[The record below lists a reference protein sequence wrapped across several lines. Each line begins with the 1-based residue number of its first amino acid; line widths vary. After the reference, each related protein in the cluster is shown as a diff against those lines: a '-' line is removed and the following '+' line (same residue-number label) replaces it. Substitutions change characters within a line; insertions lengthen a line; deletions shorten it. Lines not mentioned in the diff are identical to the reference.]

1 MPRREPADHGRASR
15 LAPERLAILEAAV
28 HRERIIPWPPRL
40 EPSCRALAELLVSCQ
55 ELGKAFGAAPLF
67 EGLSLGVF
75 EGDHVGLVGP
85 NGSGKSTL
93 LKILAGLEP
102 PSSGT
107 RAARKRLRIGY
118 VPQDP
123 AFEAGS
129 SVGSV
134 LREALADQGLD
145 PHERDGKVAVAMG
158 RAGFTDEAQE
168 TGTLSGGWRKR
179 LAIARELVR
188 EPELLLLDEP
198 TNHLDV
204 DGILWLEELLPR
216 EPEAF
221 VAVSHD
227 RYFLEAVAGR
237 VIELNRAFASGLFD
251 VRGRYS
257 RYLEKKDERLAGQ
270 AAYQESLRNRVRG
283 ELDWLSRK
291 ARARTRKSQARIDE
305 AQRLQQELGDLD
317 TRGKS
322 AAVDIDFSATQRRT
336 KRLLV
341 ATDVGHGY
349 GERRIV
355 SGLDLVL
362 GPGARLGLLGANGS
376 GKSTLLRL
384 FAGQE
389 KPDAGTVEHAPGLRV
404 VVFDQH
410 RSRLDPAVSLA
421 RTLSPYGDSVI
432 FRRSSV
438 HVAGWA
444 KRFLFRS
451 EQLETPVGR
460 LSGGEQARA
469 VLARLILEPADLL
482 LLDEPTNDL
491 DIDTLEVLEESL
503 LEFPGALV
511 LVTHDRYLLD
521 RVSTRILALDGKGGA
536 VAYAGYEQWEAARAI
551 ETELPTKPA
560 SKRTER
566 APESEKARSRKLGYQ
581 DQREWDAMES
591 RILEAEARL
600 EAAEASAADPGVATD
615 HQALQARHA
624 ELVAAHAEVD
634 RLYARW
640 AELEAKAR
648 A

>member
-1 MPRREPADHGRASR
+1 MKLIRCG
-15 LAPERLAILEAAV
+15 
-28 HRERIIPWPPRL
+28 PRL
-40 EPSCRALAELLVSCQ
+40 PELLLSCQ
-55 ELGKAFGAAPLF
+55 ELGKSFGAAPLF

-93 LKILAGLEP
+93 LKLLAGIEA

-123 AFEAGS
+123 AFPAGA

-134 LREALADQGLD
+134 LREALKDQGLD
-145 PHERDGKVAVAMG
+145 VHQVDGRVAVAMG
-158 RAGFTDEAQE
+158 KAGFADEAQE
-168 TGTLSGGWRKR
+168 TRTLSGGWAKR

-237 VIELNRAFASGLFD
+237 VIELDRALVAGILD

-257 RYLEKKDERLAGQ
+257 RFLEKKDELLAGQ

-291 ARARTRKSQARIDE
+291 ARARTRKAQARIDE
-305 AQRLQQELGDLD
+305 AQRLQDELGDLD
-317 TRGKS
+317 SRSRSS
-322 AAVDIDFSATQRRT
+322 AVGLDFAATERRT

-341 ATDVGHGY
+341 AEGVTHRYD
-349 GERRIV
+349 EREIV
-355 SGLDLVL
+355 RGLDLVL
-362 GPGARLGLLGANGS
+362 SPGTRLGLIGANGS

-384 FAGQE
+384 LARRE
-389 KPDAGTVEHAPGLRV
+389 RPDAGKVTHADGLKV
-404 VVFDQH
+404 VMFDQH
-410 RSRLDPAVSLA
+410 RQQLDPAVSLR
-421 RTLSPYGDSVI
+421 RTLAPHGDSVV
-432 FRRSSV
+432 FEGRGV

-469 VLARLILEPADLL
+469 VLARLMLEPAELL

-491 DIDTLEVLEESL
+491 DIPTLEVLEESL

-521 RVSTRILALDGKGGA
+521 RVSTRILALDGRGGA
-536 VAYAGYEQWEAARAI
+536 IPYADYDQWQAARSSDTEAARRTVAPPRASP
-551 ETELPTKPA
+551 LAPSDGHAKP
-560 SKRTER
+560 
-566 APESEKARSRKLGYQ
+566 RKLGYR
-581 DQREWDAMES
+581 DQREWDEMEA
-591 RILEAEARL
+591 RILEAEAL
-600 EAAEASAADPGVATD
+600 LAAARTAAADPGVASD
-615 HQALQARHA
+615 HAALSQRLEALA
-624 ELVAAHAEVD
+624 SAQLEVD

>member
-1 MPRREPADHGRASR
+1 LP
-15 LAPERLAILEAAV
+15 
-28 HRERIIPWPPRL
+28 
-40 EPSCRALAELLVSCQ
+40 ELLVSCQ
-55 ELGKAFGAAPLF
+55 ELSKAFGAAPLF
-67 EGLSLGVF
+67 EDLSLGVF

-93 LKILAGLEP
+93 LKILAGVEP

-123 AFEAGS
+123 VFAPEA

-134 LREALADQGLD
+134 LRHALVDQQLD
-145 PHERDGKVAVAMG
+145 PHEIDGRVAVAMG
-158 RAGFTDEAQE
+158 KAGFADEAQE
-168 TGTLSGGWRKR
+168 TGTLSGGWKKR
-179 LAIARELVR
+179 LAVACELVR

-257 RYLEKKDERLAGQ
+257 RFLEKKDELLAGQ

-291 ARARTRKSQARIDE
+291 ARARTRKAQARIDE
-305 AQRLQQELGDLD
+305 AQRLQDQLGDLD
-317 TRGKS
+317 SRSRS
-322 AAVDIDFSATQRRT
+322 ASVGLEFAATERRT
-336 KRLLV
+336 KRLVV
-341 ATDVGHGY
+341 ATGLTHGY
-349 GERRIV
+349 GEQEIV
-355 SGLDLVL
+355 RGLDLVL
-362 GPGARLGLLGANGS
+362 SPGMRLGLLGANGS

-384 FAGQE
+384 LARQE
-389 KPDAGTVEHAPGLRV
+389 RPDSGTVAHADGLKV
-404 VVFDQH
+404 VIFDQH
-410 RSRLDPAVSLA
+410 RQHLDPAVSLQ
-421 RTLSPYGDSVI
+421 RTLAPHGDSVVFEGRGI
-432 FRRSSV
+432 

-460 LSGGEQARA
+460 LSGGEQARV
-469 VLARLILEPADLL
+469 VLARLMLEPADLL

-491 DIDTLEVLEESL
+491 DIPTLEVLEESL

-521 RVSTRILALDGKGGA
+521 RVSTRLLALDGRGGA
-536 VAYAGYEQWEAARAI
+536 FPYADYDQWETARSRELEAARRPVTASR
-551 ETELPTKPA
+551 PT
-560 SKRTER
+560 
-566 APESEKARSRKLGYQ
+566 ARSSGAATRPRKLGYRE
-581 DQREWDAMES
+581 QREWDEMEA
-591 RILEAEARL
+591 RILAAEAALAAAQSAAADPDVASDHAALEARL
-600 EAAEASAADPGVATD
+600 AALAGAQV
-615 HQALQARHA
+615 
-624 ELVAAHAEVD
+624 EVD

-640 AELEAKAR
+640 AELEAKAG

>member
-1 MPRREPADHGRASR
+1 MP
-15 LAPERLAILEAAV
+15 
-28 HRERIIPWPPRL
+28 
-40 EPSCRALAELLVSCQ
+40 ELLVSCQ
-55 ELGKAFGAAPLF
+55 ELSKAFGAAPLF
-67 EGLSLGVF
+67 ERLALGVF

-93 LKILAGLEP
+93 LKILAGVEP

-123 AFEAGS
+123 SFGAGT

-134 LREALADQGLD
+134 LREAVHDLGLD
-145 PHERDGKVAVAMG
+145 PHELDGRLAVAMG
-158 RAGFTDEAQE
+158 KAGFADAAQE
-168 TGTLSGGWRKR
+168 TQTLSGGWKKR

-204 DGILWLEELLPR
+204 EGILWLEELLPR

-237 VIELNRAFASGLFD
+237 LIELNRAFASGLFE

-257 RYLEKKDERLAGQ
+257 TFLEKKDELLAGQ

-291 ARARTRKSQARIDE
+291 ARARTRKAQARIDE
-305 AQRLQQELGDLD
+305 AQRLQDELGDMD
-317 TRGKS
+317 ARS
-322 AAVDIDFSATQRRT
+322 APLAVALDFSATQRKT
-336 KRLLV
+336 KRLVVTEGL
-341 ATDVGHGY
+341 TRSY
-349 GERRIV
+349 GERQIV
-355 SGLDLVL
+355 RGLDLVL
-362 GPGARLGLLGANGS
+362 SPGTRLGLLGANGS

-384 FAGQE
+384 LARQE
-389 KPDAGTVEHAPGLRV
+389 QPDAGTVAHADGLKV
-404 VVFDQH
+404 VMFDQH
-410 RSRLDPAVSLA
+410 RQHLDPAVSLQ
-421 RTLSPYGDSVI
+421 RTLAPHGDSVV
-432 FRRSSV
+432 FEGRGV

-460 LSGGEQARA
+460 LSGGEQARV
-469 VLARLILEPADLL
+469 VLARLMLEPADLL

-491 DIDTLEVLEESL
+491 DIPTLEVLEESL

-521 RVSTRILALDGKGGA
+521 RVSTRILALDGRGGA
-536 VAYAGYEQWEAARAI
+536 VPYADYDQWEAARRADVEAARRSATAARPSTSTRPS
-551 ETELPTKPA
+551 ETPGRP
-560 SKRTER
+560 
-566 APESEKARSRKLGYQ
+566 RKLGYRE
-581 DQREWDAMES
+581 QREWDEMET
-591 RILEAEARL
+591 RILEAEAAL
-600 EAAEASAADPGVATD
+600 AAAQAGAADPAVASD
-615 HQALQARHA
+615 HEALQARLEA
-624 ELVAAHAEVD
+624 LALAQVAVD

-640 AELEAKAR
+640 AELEAKAG